1 MLTGAPHA
9 CDEPRLAPAFDPAY
23 ASVASLAVG
32 RLQRMLQ
39 RHSLNR
45 LASDGSCDAL
55 VHFWGVRSAIL
66 L

>member
-32 RLQRMLQ
+32 RLQR
-39 RHSLNR
+39 HSLNP
-45 LASDGSCDAL
+45 LASDGGCDAL
-55 VHFWGVRSAIL
+55 VHFWGVRSAWRSAML
-66 L
+66 